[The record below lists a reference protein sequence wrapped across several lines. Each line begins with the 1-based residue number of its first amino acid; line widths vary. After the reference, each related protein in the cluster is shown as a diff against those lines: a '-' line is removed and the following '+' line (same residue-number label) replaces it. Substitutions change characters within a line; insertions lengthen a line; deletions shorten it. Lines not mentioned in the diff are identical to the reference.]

1 MKLWTFTTTKSL
13 GPETTSDIILSI
25 KAAKDNLKNW
35 LADQIKDIGQSNV
48 KSISTAVIVD
58 TGVAGLNGSDDGL
71 VQNTAVYG
79 PSAQKEA
86 TKTVMD
92 AIKTAETV
100 GFLIET
106 TDGEYLSAQ
115 VTVFD
120 IDNKKLPKKYIVQGA
135 EYNEPNGTLVPF
147 AVTKDSFFSACKWV
161 VNDFNRAAKAA
172 GRPERLTLK
181 EVLQTKCAKSP
192 ASWGTNSWI
201 KYTIVKEK

>member
-25 KAAKDNLKNW
+25 KAAKDNLKSW

-86 TKTVMD
+86 TKTVLD
-92 AIKTAETV
+92 VIKTAETV

-106 TDGEYLSAQ
+106 TDGEFLSAQ

-120 IDNKKLPKKYIVQGA
+120 IDKKLHKKYIVQCA

-147 AVTKDSFFSACKWV
+147 AVTKDSFYAACKWV
-161 VNDFNRAAKAA
+161 VNDFNNMAKKAD
-172 GRPERLTLK
+172 RTERITLK
-181 EVLQTKCAKSP
+181 EVMDKHGATSP
-192 ASWGTNSWI
+192 DSWGTNSWV